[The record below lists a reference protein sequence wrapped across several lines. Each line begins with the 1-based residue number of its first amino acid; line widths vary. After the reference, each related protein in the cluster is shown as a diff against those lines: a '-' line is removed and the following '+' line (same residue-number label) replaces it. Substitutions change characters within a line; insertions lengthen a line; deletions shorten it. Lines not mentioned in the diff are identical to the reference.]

1 MAHRLKLKTLALLM
15 AALDGFIVLALLAPL
30 IAGGLPDFL
39 GSALAGVLIATLVRS
54 GLTLAV
60 IRSLDWQAGHDPIT
74 RLPNRHLLHR
84 RLEQILETHP
94 SGPVALFLINI
105 DRFRLFIASLGYLSC
120 DQLLSEVARRLRRQM
135 ETRGIPGQ
143 LYHFEADTFALLIPG
158 DESGER
164 VARLLLA
171 AFHHPIYLNHR
182 EFCVSVSIG
191 LGIHPRDGRDAMRL
205 MRAADLALQQAKRR
219 GGNRWCRYRPEFEPA
234 ISQPL
239 ALEGYLR
246 HAIEHD
252 ELELYYQPQVRLL
265 DGRLCG
271 AEITLRWHH
280 PEYRL
285 IPPQDFIP
293 LAEEAGLISPITEWL
308 LKQALM
314 QLQRWQKA
322 GYPRLRLAVNIS
334 AYQFHQHRLPQ
345 LLRQLLRAHPVD
357 PELLELE
364 LTESAAMLDIEH
376 TVQVL
381 RQLRALGIKLALDDF
396 GTGFSSLSYLRRF
409 PLDTLK
415 IDRSFLQPIPQDPG
429 SNAIVQGIVQLGHS
443 LRLSILAE
451 GIETRQQLEVLRR
464 FGCDEGQGYLFGRPM
479 PLSHFE
485 ALIERGLPQEW
496 FKPRRPTQ

>member
-1 MAHRLKLKTLALLM
+1 MAPRFTLKTLALLM
-15 AALDGFIVLALLAPL
+15 AALDGLIVLALL
-30 IAGGLPDFL
+30 LPIVTADLPGFL
-39 GSALAGVLIATLVRS
+39 GTALAGVLIATLARS
-54 GLTLAV
+54 GLTLAI

-74 RLPNRHLLHR
+74 RLPNRHRLHR
-84 RLEQILETHP
+84 RLQQVLKTHP
-94 SGPVALFLINI
+94 TEPVALFLINI
-105 DRFRLFIASLGYLSC
+105 DRFRLFTASLGHLFC
-120 DQLLSEVARRLRRQM
+120 DRLLSEVARRLQRQL
-135 ETRGIPGQ
+135 EAGGIPGR

-164 VARLLLA
+164 VARLLLE
-171 AFHHPIYLNHR
+171 AFHRPVYLNRR

-191 LGIHPRDGRDAMRL
+191 LGIHPRDGHDVMQL

-252 ELELYYQPQVRLL
+252 ELELYYQPQVHLL

-280 PEYRL
+280 PKHRL
-285 IPPQDFIP
+285 LPPQDFIP
-293 LAEEAGLISPITEWL
+293 LAEEAGLIGPITEWL

-322 GYPRLRLAVNIS
+322 GHPPLRLAVNIS
-334 AYQFHQHRLPQ
+334 AYQFHQQRLPQ
-345 LLRQLLRAHPVD
+345 LLQQLLQDHPVD
-357 PELLELE
+357 PDLLELE
-364 LTESAAMLDIEH
+364 LTESAAMLDIDH
-376 TVQVL
+376 TTQVL
-381 RQLRALGIKLALDDF
+381 RQLRALGIRLALDDF

-415 IDRSFLQPIPQDPG
+415 IDRSFVQPMPRDPG
-429 SNAIVQGIVQLGHS
+429 SNAIVRGIVQLGHS
-443 LRLSILAE
+443 LDLSTLAE
-451 GIETRQQLEVLRR
+451 GIETRRQLELLRR
-464 FGCDEGQGYLFGRPM
+464 FGCDAGQGYLFGRPM
-479 PLSHFE
+479 PLSRFE
-485 ALIERGLPQEW
+485 ALVERGLPRQW
-496 FKPRRPTQ
+496 FRPRTPTR